1 MVDEKRK
8 TTVPIPPVGADGEQP
23 ILNNTTGI
31 ISGETP
37 EINYLDEISEEN
49 FQEIQRSSGT
59 QFDPEVVLSFL
70 KIKDRIC
77 AILLA
82 NQDD

>member
-49 FQEIQRSSGT
+49 F
-59 QFDPEVVLSFL
+59 PEKF
-70 KIKDRIC
+70 RRR
-77 AILLA
+77 
-82 NQDD
+82 N

>member
-49 FQEIQRSSGT
+49 F
-59 QFDPEVVLSFL
+59 PEKF
-70 KIKDRIC
+70 RRG
-77 AILLA
+77 
-82 NQDD
+82 N

>member
-49 FQEIQRSSGT
+49 FRKFSAGLIEFPIPPTSI
-59 QFDPEVVLSFL
+59 P
-70 KIKDRIC
+70 
-77 AILLA
+77 
-82 NQDD
+82 